1 MSDEW
6 LEDLAPLGTDWR
18 KEFLEIAPVLI
29 VVFRRTHEQV
39 GDKKR
44 KNYYVQESV
53 GLACGMLITALHQA
67 GLVSLTHTP
76 SPMNFLQE
84 ILQRPENEKPFLLIP
99 VGYPAESVSVP
110 DIQRKQLNQILVN
123 YL

>member
-1 MSDEW
+1 
-6 LEDLAPLGTDWR
+6 
-18 KEFLEIAPVLI
+18 
-29 VVFRRTHEQV
+29 
-39 GDKKR
+39 
-44 KNYYVQESV
+44 
-53 GLACGMLITALHQA
+53 MLITALHQA